1 MVRIN
6 KVYTRQGDGG
16 KTRLAGGATVSKD
29 CPRVEAYGTV
39 DELNC
44 LLGIVRNYNR
54 QLPDSVRKEKFEVI
68 LQVIQQWLF
77 DLGSY
82 LATQPGTAG
91 TDKTAGIE
99 ENIKWLEEVIDKMN
113 EELPPL
119 QSFILPGGNSLSA
132 FLHQSRAVCRR
143 AERLIVSLGKQE
155 EVAPGVVAFINRLSD
170 ALFVFG
176 RWVTINQGEEEI
188 LWEPGK
194 TANPD
199 WKWE

>member
-6 KVYTRQGDGG
+6 KVYTRQGDKGE
-16 KTRLAGGATVSKD
+16 TRLAGGATVSKD

-54 QLPDSVRKEKFEVI
+54 QLPSSVRKEKFEVI

-82 LATQPGTAG
+82 LATQPGTPG
-91 TDKTAGIE
+91 TQKTDGIE
-99 ENIKWLEEVIDKMN
+99 KNIKWLEDVIDKMN

-176 RWVTINQGEEEI
+176 RWVTINQGEDEI

-199 WKWE
+199 WKWD

>member
-6 KVYTRQGDGG
+6 KVYTRNGDGG
-16 KTRLAGGATVSKD
+16 ETRLAGGAVVSKD
-29 CPRVEAYGTV
+29 HPRVEAYGTV

-44 LLGIVRNYNR
+44 LLGIVRNFNR
-54 QLPDSVRKEKFEVI
+54 QLPDSERKEKFEVI

-82 LATQPGTAG
+82 LASKPGTPG
-91 TDKTAGIE
+91 INKTDQIE

-119 QSFILPGGNSLSA
+119 KSFILPGGTDLAA
-132 FLHQSRAVCRR
+132 FLNQSRAVCRR
-143 AERLIVSLGKQE
+143 AERLIVCLGRQE
-155 EVAPGVVAFINRLSD
+155 EVEPGVIAFINRLSD

-176 RWVTINQGEEEI
+176 RWVTANHGEKEI

-194 TANPD
+194 TSKPD

>member
-1 MVRIN
+1 MSIPTHVA
-6 KVYTRQGDGG
+6 D
-16 KTRLAGGATVSKD
+16 
-29 CPRVEAYGTV
+29 
-39 DELNC
+39 
-44 LLGIVRNYNR
+44 
-54 QLPDSVRKEKFEVI
+54 
-68 LQVIQQWLF
+68 
-77 DLGSY
+77 
-82 LATQPGTAG
+82 TQ
-91 TDKTAGIE
+91 
-99 ENIKWLEEVIDKMN
+99 WLEEVIDKMN

-132 FLHQSRAVCRR
+132 SLHQSRAVCRR
-143 AERLIVSLGKQE
+143 AERLVVSLGKQE

>member
-16 KTRLAGGATVSKD
+16 ETRLAGGGLVSKD

-44 LLGIVRNYNR
+44 LLGIVRNYNL

-68 LQVIQQWLF
+68 LQIIQQWLF
-77 DLGSY
+77 DLGGY
-82 LATQPGTAG
+82 LASKPGMPG
-91 TDKTAGIE
+91 PDIIGGIA
-99 ENIKWLEEVIDKMN
+99 ENTKWLEEVIDKMN

-119 QSFILPGGNSLSA
+119 KSFILPGGNSLSA

-143 AERLIVSLGKQE
+143 AERLIISLGKQE
-155 EVAPGVVAFINRLSD
+155 EVAPGVVAFVNRLSD

-176 RWVTINQGEEEI
+176 RWVTINKGEEEI

-199 WKWE
+199 WKWK

>member
-1 MVRIN
+1 MIRIN
-6 KVYTRQGDGG
+6 KVYTRNGDGG
-16 KTRLAGGATVSKD
+16 ETSLAGGAVVSKD
-29 CPRVEAYGTV
+29 HLRVEAYGTV

-44 LLGIVRNYNR
+44 ILGIVRNFNR
-54 QLPDSVRKEKFEVI
+54 QLPVSVRKEKFEVI
-68 LQVIQQWLF
+68 LQIIQQWLF

-82 LATQPGTAG
+82 LASKPGMPG
-91 TDKTAGIE
+91 TDKTEGIE
-99 ENIKWLEEVIDKMN
+99 EKIKWLEEVIDKMN

-119 QSFILPGGNSLSA
+119 KSFILPGGNSLSA

-176 RWVTINQGEEEI
+176 RWVTHNQNETEI

-194 TANPD
+194 TTEPD
-199 WKWE
+199 WKWK